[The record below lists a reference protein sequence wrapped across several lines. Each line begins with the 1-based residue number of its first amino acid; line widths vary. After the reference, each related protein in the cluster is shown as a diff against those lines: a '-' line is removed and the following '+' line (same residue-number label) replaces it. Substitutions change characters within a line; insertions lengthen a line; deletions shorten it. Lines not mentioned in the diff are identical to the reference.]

1 MIQYNTTGWSQTER
15 HRKWV

>member
-1 MIQYNTTGWSQTER
+1 MIQYNTTGWSQKG